1 MIQNFSMNSTNETQK
16 MGMVDRKRKRVTD
29 QGLSSRHR
37 FNNRLSFILTIIT
50 VMLLGL
56 LSGMY
61 GNIDRESSMPSSYS
75 SSSLSHHTHQFR
87 WLEDANDD
95 NGDGDNNNNNDD
107 YSQFS
112 CRYIYD
118 RVSEAEDVC
127 NYAKTCNDGQGVWA
141 PWVFCSSKM
150 STYASFAVLSPVAIL
165 WMVTLFRLLGSTAE
179 DFFSCSLE
187 MFTLKLGLPPRF
199 AGVTLLAL
207 GNGAADIS
215 ATISAI
221 VSDEENGYKLSLGAL
236 TGAAMLVGGVVS
248 GVVILVAD
256 GVKCRGALIRD
267 VMALIVTVII
277 VWINLLDGVVTYSN
291 TTMFFGLYGFFVC
304 LVLMADIYHR
314 TVVLPRIQAVDAAVV
329 DAEQRASVSAEDF
342 QSNAGGTTTVGGPQP
357 SAFMRFV
364 TSISNYDNS
373 SLTMADPNPSSTPL
387 QQHQLDG
394 GVSGAHGMLASTSTP
409 QSQTE
414 LVPPTL
420 PSSAIGEF
428 GAGTS
433 HIVADDEPF
442 VLRGQN
448 GILSG
453 NNNTH
458 ASPSSAL
465 EMDTA
470 DSGGHYTLVEDHIDR
485 VCVGEGSPGMP
496 SYNWMGAYQDG
507 KQEIFDEL
515 AHLWDEIS
523 SSEGELQLY
532 ERFLLL
538 CECPFTVVRKAT
550 IPIPC
555 EGYYNRGF
563 VALSVAV
570 SPLWFT
576 YYLLVQHDIELWSNA
591 RLPYFIIYLGG
602 SILVGILVLRF
613 APGGEGNMS
622 LITATPIAFYG
633 FIMAATW
640 IDFIAD
646 HLVALLD
653 FIGIV
658 LHIPGS
664 IMGITILAWGN
675 SVGDLS
681 ANLTMAR
688 KGLANMAMTACFAGP
703 VFNILLGLGLGFRSL
718 QSQTGTEESTASLSA
733 PIVTGFVFIILNCV
747 TILIV
752 GIFVGKG
759 RIETSYGYVAVMLYA
774 IYVITSI
781 TLEFRS

>member
-1 MIQNFSMNSTNETQK
+1 MGDTNETQ
-16 MGMVDRKRKRVTD
+16 MTGESVLRITNPKRKRMAKL
-29 QGLSSRHR
+29 GISSRHR
-37 FNNRLSFILTIIT
+37 FNNRLSFILTAAT
-50 VMLLGL
+50 FVLLGL
-56 LSGMY
+56 LSVMF
-61 GNIDRESSMPSSYS
+61 GNVDREYSVPSPSSLS
-75 SSSLSHHTHQFR
+75 SSSQNDSHFGSTR
-87 WLEDANDD
+87 WLEDVNDD
-95 NGDGDNNNNNDD
+95 DGVDDSNNNGDD
-107 YSQFS
+107 YSNFS

-118 RVSEAEDVC
+118 QVSEAEDLC

-150 STYASFAVLSPVAIL
+150 SIYTSFAVLSPVAIL

-187 MFTLKLGLPPRF
+187 MFSLKLGLPPRF

-207 GNGAADIS
+207 GNGAADVS

-221 VSDEENGYKLSLGAL
+221 VGDEENGYKLSLGAL
-236 TGAAMLVGGVVS
+236 TGAAMLVGGVVA
-248 GVVILVAD
+248 GVVVLVAG

-267 VMALIVTVII
+267 VMALMITVII
-277 VWINLLDGVVTYSN
+277 AWVKLSDGVVTHAN

-304 LVLMADIYHR
+304 LVLTADIYHR
-314 TVVLPRIQAVDAAVV
+314 AVVLPRMRAIDAAIA
-329 DAEQRASVSAEDF
+329 DAEQRGPGGTEELE
-342 QSNAGGTTTVGGPQP
+342 SNPGITTTVRGPP
-357 SAFMRFV
+357 PNAFMQFV
-364 TSISNYDNS
+364 TSFSNYDNS
-373 SLTMADPNPSSTPL
+373 NPSPIPM
-387 QQHQLDG
+387 QHQQLGD
-394 GVSGAHGMLASTSTP
+394 ALRPPDMLSSAS

-414 LVPPTL
+414 LVAPTMA
-420 PSSAIGEF
+420 SSAIGE
-428 GAGTS
+428 GAPGTAEF
-433 HIVADDEPF
+433 VATDQPF
-442 VLRGQN
+442 VLHGQN

-453 NNNTH
+453 DNNTH
-458 ASPSSAL
+458 APPASTL
-465 EMDTA
+465 EMDT
-470 DSGGHYTLVEDHIDR
+470 DDGGGHYTLVEDHIDR
-485 VCVGEGSPGMP
+485 VCVGEGSPGIP
-496 SYNWMGAYQDG
+496 SYNWTGACHDG
-507 KQEIFDEL
+507 KQEILVEL
-515 AHLWDEIS
+515 TEIWNEIF

-538 CECPFTVVRKAT
+538 CELPFTILRKIT

-570 SPLWFT
+570 SPFWFT
-576 YYLLVQHDIELWSNA
+576 YYLLVQHDIELWTNS
-591 RLPYFIIYLGG
+591 RLPYFMTYLGV
-602 SILVGILVLRF
+602 SILIGVLVLRF

-622 LITATPIAFYG
+622 LIAATPIAFYG

-640 IDFIAD
+640 IDFVAD
-646 HLVALLD
+646 RLVSLLD

-664 IMGITILAWGN
+664 IMGLTVLAWGN

-718 QSQTGTEESTASLSA
+718 ESQTGNEESVVSLSA
-733 PIVTGFVFIILNCV
+733 PIVSGFVFILLNCA

-752 GIFVGKG
+752 GLFIGKG
-759 RIETSYGYVAVMLYA
+759 RIEIWYGYVAVSLYA

-781 TLEFRS
+781 TLEFKS